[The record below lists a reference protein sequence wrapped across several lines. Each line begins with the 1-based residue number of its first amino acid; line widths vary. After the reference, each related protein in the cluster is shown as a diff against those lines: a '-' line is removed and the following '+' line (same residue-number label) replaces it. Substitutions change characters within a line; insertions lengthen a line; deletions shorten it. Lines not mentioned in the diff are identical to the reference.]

1 MLLPLLLLLLLV
13 LLCADRHGFGS
24 GSGWL
29 FSAHLWL
36 HPSLPACQPSSP
48 SKPACYS
55 KFQKVSFPLKAEYS
69 VLLGSRCWELQEL
82 WMDSLDPTKAMLI
95 NPQVQ
100 LCWLL

>member
-1 MLLPLLLLLLLV
+1 MP
-13 LLCADRHGFGS
+13 FE
-24 GSGWL
+24 
-29 FSAHLWL
+29 
-36 HPSLPACQPSSP
+36 
-48 SKPACYS
+48 
-55 KFQKVSFPLKAEYS
+55 KAEYS